1 MRAIGTVSRLLI
13 NSFEIVPMFTL
24 VSAASHYLWAM
35 LLMELLAIRLGEQ
48 TTLAKSLVMA
58 RIYEALP
65 LVCPICQAQMRII
78 AFKVNFA

>member
-1 MRAIGTVSRLLI
+1 LTGQYISAIQ
-13 NSFEIVPMFTL
+13 
-24 VSAASHYLWAM
+24 
-35 LLMELLAIRLGEQ
+35 LGEQ

-65 LVCPICQAQMRII
+65 LVCPICQSPMRII